1 MAIGKFNMKKEAGQ
15 ILLSKCRCE
24 AVSFLAHCPRM
35 GNDIIEMWRQFSNN
49 YFSGK
54 LRLFELLTTSGAA
67 RLSGDQVMAKTRSDQ
82 MVERL
87 RNLQAAAPDIEASAV
102 VSVDGL
108 IMASA
113 LQQGVEEDRVSAM
126 SAAMLSL
133 GERISG
139 ELGRGG
145 LEQVFIKGDKGAI
158 VLTAIGEEAVLTA
171 MARQDAKLGMYLLE
185 MRRAA
190 EDLVKLVG

>member
-1 MAIGKFNMKKEAGQ
+1 
-15 ILLSKCRCE
+15 
-24 AVSFLAHCPRM
+24 
-35 GNDIIEMWRQFSNN
+35 
-49 YFSGK
+49 
-54 LRLFELLTTSGAA
+54 
-67 RLSGDQVMAKTRSDQ
+67 MAKSRADQ
-82 MVERL
+82 MVDRL
-87 RNLQAAAPDIEASAV
+87 RSMQAAAPDIEASAI

-145 LEQVFIKGDKGAI
+145 LEQVYIKGNAGSI
-158 VLTAIGEEAVLTA
+158 VLTSVGAEAVLTA
-171 MARQDAKLGMYLLE
+171 LARQDAKLGLIFLE